1 MNVAY
6 TTRILPFARKQIA
19 RWGLPAGVLVDVYL
33 QLNEV
38 LPSGPQQRLLPNSE
52 ERGGML
58 FYFSMVDP
66 ENRFRQHSFAF
77 RVFYGQ
83 DEQTLLVASGV
94 YRMDIEA

>member
-1 MNVAY
+1 MPY
-6 TTRILPFARKQIA
+6 STRILPFARAQIA
-19 RWGLPAGVLVDVYL
+19 RWGLSTDVLVEVYL

-38 LPSGPQQRLLPNSE
+38 LPSDPQNLLIPNSE

-58 FYFSMVDP
+58 FYFAMVDP
-66 ENRFRQHSFAF
+66 SNRFRQHSFAF

-83 DEQTLLVASGV
+83 DEQTLFIASGV